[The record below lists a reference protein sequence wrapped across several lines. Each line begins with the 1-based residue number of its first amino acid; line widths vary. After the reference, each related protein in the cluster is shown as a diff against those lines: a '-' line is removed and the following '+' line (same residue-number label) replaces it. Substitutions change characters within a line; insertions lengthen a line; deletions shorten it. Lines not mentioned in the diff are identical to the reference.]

1 MSDQRTGASVT
12 ISLREI
18 YDSIQDV
25 RNEVKGIGPRLTQLE
40 KDATKGVEAHELA
53 SKAHEIATKHE
64 DGLKWLWR
72 TVAAALITGLIA
84 AFLGFMSFAVQLG
97 INKQVQDQIPTQQQS
112 PNAAVEKGGDT
123 K

>member
-1 MSDQRTGASVT
+1 MAEERSGASVT

-40 KDATKGVEAHELA
+40 KDAAKGVEAHDIA
-53 SKAHEIATKHE
+53 SKANEIATKHE

-72 TVAAALITGLIA
+72 TVIGAFITGIVA
-84 AFLGFMSFAVQLG
+84 AIIGFMVLAAQLSIQNQIKAVVPQ
-97 INKQVQDQIPTQQQS
+97 NQSTSTQQQTQ
-112 PNAAVEKGGDT
+112 GGN